1 MTKSLLLGNNHST
14 PSGSRDCC
22 QKQQTLRP
30 GCIKRCQFVV
40 KVNILSS
47 DLIGGYLTLNL
58 NQPIKWANFRL
69 DALLA
74 DTMLTKLY
82 ATGPESN
89 MFKIFRTKKRR
100 SSYIHL
106 DKLPNEQFKQK

>member
-1 MTKSLLLGNNHST
+1 MTVAS
-14 PSGSRDCC
+14 
-22 QKQQTLRP
+22 LRP

-47 DLIGGYLTLNL
+47 DLIGGYLTLDV
-58 NQPIKWANFRL
+58 NQPIKLADFRL

-82 ATGPESN
+82 ATGAWRN
-89 MFKIFRTKKRR
+89 K
-100 SSYIHL
+100 
-106 DKLPNEQFKQK
+106 